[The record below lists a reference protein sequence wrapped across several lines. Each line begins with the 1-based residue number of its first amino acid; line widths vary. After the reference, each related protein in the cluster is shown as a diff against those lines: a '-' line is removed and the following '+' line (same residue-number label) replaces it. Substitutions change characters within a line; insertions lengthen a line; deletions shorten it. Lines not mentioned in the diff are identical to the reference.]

1 MYNNYLD
8 TTPWSGKQT
17 DNVERGDPNKSGFRS
32 ASWRK
37 QSTAWRLVADMWE
50 SPLYIQAQETAY
62 LDRFRNEPQE
72 KYLVRLR
79 NSVFR
84 NKFRETVEGMAGQV
98 FRTDPKPKDAPEALA
113 NLFPDINLSGDDLHT
128 FLLNAFELYLRD
140 GNGYFL
146 VDATQPSAETAETI
160 NEGRTPTRK
169 QRDGDRPYWGF
180 FTASQLI
187 NYREETIN
195 GKDVWVQAT
204 LEEVVTKADGRYGES
219 TVIRHRVIEPGRI
232 TILEL
237 SETTGEFVE
246 VDSYTTGIEAFT
258 LVPITKPGTPPPL
271 TELALLNR
279 LHYNKV
285 SDYDDWCHTVC
296 VPERIYHFDSKTD
309 AEAMKLAEV
318 GPGNARKMWGEHAKA
333 YFNEVTGKGVE
344 LAAARNEQLAA
355 EMASIGIGMFA
366 PTESP
371 AKSATEIID
380 TAGRRQSKLARYAR
394 EFENAVEKAFYV
406 TAEYINGIQG
416 AGSVDLE
423 KTEETALKLRID
435 YDRLT
440 FSLDQVRF
448 LSELVDGGKLS
459 LHTFLEML
467 MTAVDMPTDVSV
479 EDELGRIKSD
489 SSLDRTILTEAAGA
503 GR

>member
-8 TTPWSGKQT
+8 TTPWGNKQT

-32 ASWRK
+32 AAWRK
-37 QSTAWRLVADMWE
+37 QATAWRLVADMWE
-50 SPLYIQAQETAY
+50 SPLHIQAQETAY

-98 FRTDPKPKDAPEALA
+98 FRTDPKPKDAPEPLNA
-113 NLFPDINLSGDDLHT
+113 LFPDIDLSGNDLHT

-146 VDATQPSAETAETI
+146 VDATQASAETVETI
-160 NEGRTPTRK
+160 QNGQRPTRK
-169 QRDGDRPYWGF
+169 QRENDRPYWGYF
-180 FTASQLI
+180 AAAQLI
-187 NYREETIN
+187 NHREETIN

-204 LEEVVTKADGRYGES
+204 LEETVTKPDGAYGEKN
-219 TVIRHRVIEPGRI
+219 VIRHRVIESGRVRV
-232 TILEL
+232 LEL
-237 SETTGEFVE
+237 GENGEFVQVE
-246 VDSYTTGIEAFT
+246 EYATGIEAFT
-258 LVPITKPGTPPPL
+258 LIPITKPGTPPPL

-285 SDYDDWCHTVC
+285 SDFDDWCHTVC

-318 GPGNARKMWGEHAKA
+318 GPGNARKMWGENAKA
-333 YFNEVTGKGVE
+333 YFNEVSGAGVE
-344 LAAARNEQLAA
+344 IAATRNEQLAA
-355 EMASIGIGMFA
+355 EMASIGVGMFA

-371 AKSATEIID
+371 AKSATEVID

-416 AGSVDLE
+416 AGTVDLE
-423 KTEETALKLRID
+423 KAEETALKLKID

-467 MTAVDMPTDVSV
+467 MTAVDMPTDITV
-479 EDELGRIKSD
+479 EDELERIAKMPPKPVIVPQE
-489 SSLDRTILTEAAGA
+489 LGA
-503 GR
+503 V